1 LEKALSGL
9 RVVDFSQYI
18 AGPTVS
24 MLLADL
30 GARVIRVDPPGGPR
44 WSDHANAALHRGK
57 ESIVLDLHDEGD
69 LGIAQQLTAGADIV
83 LESFRPGVMGKF
95 GLDAQSILATNPAAV
110 VCSIPG
116 FAASDP
122 RSQLPAW
129 EGVVA
134 AAAGLYIY
142 PGSTPMNYT
151 GDRTKDPYFT
161 AIPQASSF
169 AAAVA
174 AHSIM
179 AALVARQ
186 RFGIGQ
192 AVEVPLF
199 DATFELIGASMQ
211 RNPDAPPR
219 RDGPPPPNFSMVP
232 QIGRHRCAD
241 GKWIELCLFQDKHLR
256 WFADAF
262 MPQEWIDD
270 GMADGQRM
278 WTDPELQA
286 IANPRF
292 AELMLTRTALEWE
305 IAINDVSGAS
315 AALCSTTEYWLRED
329 SHARSAGAVIELDD
343 PELGPTAQLGYP
355 VTLSQ
360 TPLVAAGPR
369 HALDADRERII
380 AELESGEWVPSR
392 PVAHKTGDPRGAL
405 DDISVLDVSQ
415 VLAGP
420 TTTRILA
427 EYGASVIKIHSF
439 EDRQLGMHLYTNSG
453 KQSIMLNLKTEKGA
467 EIFAELAA
475 GVDVFVQNFA
485 RGVAERIGVGYDDL
499 RALSPEVV
507 YASISAFGY
516 EGYRGAWRGR
526 EQLGQGVTGMQRRLG
541 GDGAPVMAPHAYC
554 DYMTGNWAAF
564 GVLVGLFHRLR
575 GGGGQVI
582 GASLSSS
589 ATFLQAPFMV
599 AYEGKVW
606 DEPATLD
613 AKGWSALDRLYRT
626 ADRWVYLAA
635 PTPAAVAELC
645 AIPDFEGINT
655 LLARGASDD
664 ELAEFLSSRILRKGA
679 SHWTAFTGHSLGIE
693 LMADLEEAMESPLSK
708 ERGVSILRDHPVV
721 GRMRMAG
728 PSARLSVTP
737 PRLTRPVGPPG
748 SDTRAVIASLGREA
762 EFDELLASGVVLEGL
777 PYDAQMVGLFR

>member
-1 LEKALSGL
+1 
-9 RVVDFSQYI
+9 
-18 AGPTVS
+18 

-44 WSDHANAALHRGK
+44 WDDHANAALHRGK
-57 ESIVLDLHDEGD
+57 ESIVLDLHDAGD
-69 LGIAQQLTAGADIV
+69 LDIARRLTAGADIV
-83 LESFRPGVMGKF
+83 LESFRPGVMARF
-95 GLDAQSILATNPAAV
+95 GLDADSILAANPAAI

-122 RSQLPAW
+122 RSQSPAW
-129 EGVVA
+129 EGVVT

-151 GDRTKDPYFT
+151 GDRSRDPYFT

-179 AALVARQ
+179 AALVARE

-211 RNPDAPPR
+211 RNPDAAPR

-278 WTDPELQA
+278 WTDPDLQA

-315 AALCSTTEYWLRED
+315 AALCSTTEYWLRD
-329 SHARSAGAVIELDD
+329 DTHARAAGAVIDLDD
-343 PELGPTAQLGYP
+343 PELGATAQLGYP
-355 VTLSQ
+355 TTLSR
-360 TPLVAAGPR
+360 TPLSAAGPR
-369 HALDADRERII
+369 HALDSDR
-380 AELESGEWVPSR
+380 ALLVDELDAGDWVPR
-392 PVAHKTGDPRGAL
+392 RLVAHNTSTLRGAL

-427 EYGASVIKIHSF
+427 EYGASVIKINSF

-453 KQSIMLNLKTEKGA
+453 KQSVLLNLKTQQGA
-467 EIFAELAA
+467 EIFAELAS
-475 GVDVFVQNFA
+475 GIDVFVQNFA

-499 RALSPEVV
+499 RALSPDVV
-507 YASISAFGY
+507 YASVSAFGY

-541 GDGAPVMAPHAYC
+541 GIDGIPTMAPHAYC

-564 GVLVGLFHRLR
+564 GVLVGLFHRFR
-575 GGGGQVI
+575 GGGGQTVE
-582 GASLSSS
+582 ASLSSS
-589 ATFLQAPFMV
+589 GTFLQTPFMV
-599 AYEGKVW
+599 AWDGKVW
-606 DEPATLD
+606 DEPSTLD

-635 PTPAAVAELC
+635 PTPEAVAELSEI
-645 AIPDFEGINT
+645 AEFDGIGG
-655 LLARGASDD
+655 LIARGASDD
-664 ELAEFLSSRILRKGA
+664 ELSDFLASRILLEKA
-679 SHWTAFTGHSLGIE
+679 DHWTAFAGHSLGIE
-693 LMADLEEAMESPLSK
+693 LLVDLEEAMGSPLSK
-708 ERGVSILRDHPVV
+708 ARGLSILREHPVV

-728 PSARLSVTP
+728 PSARLSLTP
-737 PRLTRPVGPPG
+737 PRLTSPVGPPG
-748 SDTRAVIASLGREA
+748 SDTRALIASLGREA
-762 EFDELLASGVVLEGL
+762 EFDQLVASGVVREGL

>member
-1 LEKALSGL
+1 
-9 RVVDFSQYI
+9 
-18 AGPTVS
+18 

-30 GARVIRVDPPGGPR
+30 GARVVRVDPPGGPR
-44 WSDHANAALHRGK
+44 WHDNANAALHRGK
-57 ESIVLDLHDEGD
+57 ESIVLDLHDADD
-69 LGIAQQLTAGADIV
+69 LATARQLTAGADIV
-83 LESFRPGVMGKF
+83 IESFRPGVMAAF
-95 GLDAQSILATNPAAV
+95 GLDAEAILAANPAAI

-116 FAASDP
+116 FGASDP
-122 RSQLPAW
+122 RSQSPAW

-142 PGSTPMNYT
+142 PGSTPMNYA

-179 AALVARQ
+179 AALVARE

-199 DATFELIGASMQ
+199 DSTFELIGASMQ
-211 RNPDAPPR
+211 RNPDAAPR
-219 RDGPPPPNFSMVP
+219 TDGPPPPNFAMVP

-278 WTDPELQA
+278 WSDPELQA

-315 AALCSTTEYWLRED
+315 AALCSTSEYWLRD
-329 SHARSAGAVIELDD
+329 DTHARAVGAVIELED
-343 PELGPTAQLGYP
+343 PELGATAQLGYP
-355 VTLSQ
+355 VRLSK
-360 TPLVAAGPR
+360 TPPSAAGPR
-369 HALDADRERII
+369 HALDSDRTQIL
-380 AELESGEWVPSR
+380 AELAAGEWVTRTLTTRTAS
-392 PVAHKTGDPRGAL
+392 TPRGAL
-405 DDISVLDVSQ
+405 DDISVVDVSQ

-453 KQSIMLNLKTEKGA
+453 KQSLMLNLKTAKGA
-467 EIFAELAA
+467 EIFAELAS

-507 YASISAFGY
+507 YASVSAFGY

-564 GVLVGLFHRLR
+564 AVLVGLFHRLR
-575 GGGGQVI
+575 GGGGQTVE
-582 GASLSSS
+582 ASLSSS

-599 AYEGKVW
+599 AWDGKVW
-606 DEPATLD
+606 DEPATLA
-613 AKGWSALDRLYRT
+613 AKGVNALDRLYR
-626 ADRWVYLAA
+626 ASDRWIYLAA
-635 PTPAAVAELC
+635 PTPQAVAELS
-645 AIPDFEGINT
+645 ALADFDGIHQ
-655 LLARGASDD
+655 LLGRKAPDD
-664 ELAEFLSSRILRKGA
+664 ELAGFLSSRILRKDA
-679 SHWTAFTGHSLGIE
+679 AHWTAMSGHSLGIE
-693 LMADLEEAMESPLSK
+693 LLVDLEEAMESPVSK
-708 ERGVSILRDHPVV
+708 ARGVSILRDHPGV

-728 PSARLSVTP
+728 PSPRLSVTP
-737 PRLTRPVGPPG
+737 ARLTRPVGPPG
-748 SDTRAVIASLGREA
+748 SDTRAVMVSLGREA
-762 EFDELLASGVVLEGL
+762 EFDELLESGVVLEGL

>member
-1 LEKALSGL
+1 VDKVLSGL

-24 MLLADL
+24 MLFADL

-57 ESIVLDLHDEGD
+57 ESIVLDLDHAGD
-69 LGIAQQLTAGADIV
+69 LDIARRLTAGADIV
-83 LESFRPGVMGKF
+83 LESFRPGVMARF
-95 GLDAQSILATNPAAV
+95 GLDADSILAANPAAV

-116 FAASDP
+116 FGASDP
-122 RSQLPAW
+122 RSQSPAW
-129 EGVVA
+129 EGVVT

-142 PGSTPMNYT
+142 PGSTPMNYR
-151 GDRTKDPYFT
+151 GDRSKDPYFT

-174 AHSIM
+174 AHSIL
-179 AALVARQ
+179 AALVARE

-211 RNPDAPPR
+211 RNPDEAPR
-219 RDGPPPPNFSMVP
+219 RDGPPPPNFAMVP

-241 GKWIELCLFQDKHLR
+241 GKWIELCLFQDKHLQ

-286 IANPRF
+286 VANPRF

-315 AALCSTTEYWLRED
+315 AALCSTTEFWLRDD
-329 SHARSAGAVIELDD
+329 SHARTAGAVIAIDD
-343 PELGPTAQLGYP
+343 PELGATAQLGYP
-355 VTLSQ
+355 VTLSK
-360 TPLVAAGPR
+360 TPLAASGPR
-369 HALDADRERII
+369 HALDSDHARVV
-380 AELESGEWVPSR
+380 AELDAGEWVPRR
-392 PVAHKTGDPRGAL
+392 PVARTAGGLRGAL

-439 EDRQLGMHLYTNSG
+439 DDRQLGMHLYTNSG
-453 KQSIMLNLKTEKGA
+453 KQSVMLNLKTEKGA
-467 EIFAELAA
+467 AIFAELAA
-475 GVDVFVQNFA
+475 GIDVFVQNFT
-485 RGVAERIGVGYDDL
+485 RGVAERIGVGYEDL

-564 GVLVGLFHRLR
+564 GVLLGLFHRLR
-575 GGGGQVI
+575 GGGGQVVE
-582 GASLSSS
+582 ASLSSS

-599 AYEGKVW
+599 AWEGKVW

-613 AKGWSALDRLYRT
+613 AKGWSALDRLYRA

-635 PTPAAVAELC
+635 PTPEAVAELC
-645 AIPDFEGINT
+645 SIPEFEG
-655 LLARGASDD
+655 LDGLVRRGESDD
-664 ELAEFLSSRILRKGA
+664 ELAEFLSSRILREDA
-679 SHWTAFTGHSLGIE
+679 RHWTALTGHSLGIE
-693 LMADLEEAMESPLSK
+693 LLVDLEEAMESPLSK
-708 ERGVSILRDHPVV
+708 SRGLSILRDHPIV

-762 EFDELLASGVVLEGL
+762 EFDELIDSGVVLEGL
-777 PYDAQMVGLFR
+777 PYNAQMVGLFR